1 MPASV
6 RKAAQVLDL
15 FSVQRPDWGPTEVA
29 DELKIAKSTAHALLR
44 ELASVGLTER
54 LPCGRYRLGWR
65 TLGLARTMLATNG
78 HLDMITPTARRLA
91 NHFGETVH
99 ITAWQRGRVLYVAT
113 ERPPRGV
120 AAPTKPVVA
129 ELTPPGRVLL
139 AERAGD
145 TGNPAEVQ
153 RLRRRGYA
161 VGPQRALVRTWTAP
175 PPPCARATA
184 RQRLPWRS
192 APHGTG
198 SGRGATSTPAP
209 SPAPACGSRDP
220 CGDSHRSCGL
230 RPRLRGRDSRRSA
243 IANAAWL
250 RATTRDMIASH
261 RPSGPLTRLSEEAW
275 CASLWLEAPEP
286 SAEPWWSC
294 CRLGMTSSWLGGGP
308 ATSTWTSPL
317 KTP

>member
-113 ERPPRGV
+113 ERPPGGV
-120 AAPTKPVVA
+120 AAPTEPVVA

-161 VGPQRALVRTWTAP
+161 VGPQRALERVDCAAAPVRT
-175 PPPCARATA
+175 
-184 RQRLPWRS
+184 S
-192 APHGTG
+192 
-198 SGRGATSTPAP
+198 
-209 SPAPACGSRDP
+209 D
-220 CGDSHRSCGL
+220 
-230 RPRLRGRDSRRSA
+230 
-243 IANAAWL
+243 
-250 RATTRDMIASH
+250 
-261 RPSGPLTRLSEEAW
+261 
-275 CASLWLEAPEP
+275 
-286 SAEPWWSC
+286 
-294 CRLGMTSSWLGGGP
+294 GP
-308 ATSTWTSPL
+308 ATIALALCAPRDRFWARSDKYARAISGASARIARSVRR
-317 KTP
+317 

>member
-44 ELASVGLTER
+44 ELAGVGLTER

-113 ERPPRGV
+113 ERPPGGV
-120 AAPTKPVVA
+120 AAPTEPVVA

-161 VGPQRALVRTWTAP
+161 VGPQRALERVDCAAAPVRT
-175 PPPCARATA
+175 
-184 RQRLPWRS
+184 S
-192 APHGTG
+192 
-198 SGRGATSTPAP
+198 
-209 SPAPACGSRDP
+209 D
-220 CGDSHRSCGL
+220 
-230 RPRLRGRDSRRSA
+230 
-243 IANAAWL
+243 
-250 RATTRDMIASH
+250 
-261 RPSGPLTRLSEEAW
+261 
-275 CASLWLEAPEP
+275 
-286 SAEPWWSC
+286 
-294 CRLGMTSSWLGGGP
+294 GP
-308 ATSTWTSPL
+308 ATIAPGALRPTGPVLGAERRVRPRHLRRQRADREIRAEIATGPAACGRGFAVGARAVRL
-317 KTP
+317 